1 MGLFLSLNHFLKF
14 NSQVMVELNNNVQD
28 ATGWKK
34 KKSKETV
41 KREEIVYKIKRNG
54 LIPCIHKGKV
64 GRG

>member
-34 KKSKETV
+34 KKKQRDSQE
-41 KREEIVYKIKRNG
+41 RRDS
-54 LIPCIHKGKV
+54 L
-64 GRG
+64 